1 MNETKKNNSIVII
14 AMIITFISAIVIF
27 ITCMVSSSNRRSEE
41 LAELL
46 SHKGETYVSYNHN
59 HDEVYLKEYGPDTFA
74 FFQQKYEKET
84 EEGKIRYYI
93 IFKFL
98 YNGSYLCWKNS
109 VDSQFYSEATDQTIV
124 WVPEKSLSERIERYP
139 EEYYYEEYKDIDF
152 YGLYYLK
159 VYFQHNNVEYDER
172 LY

>member
-1 MNETKKNNSIVII
+1 MNEAKKNNSIVII
-14 AMIITFISAIVIF
+14 AIMIAFISAIVVF
-27 ITCMVSSSNRRSEE
+27 TTCMVSSSNRRTEE
-41 LAELL
+41 LTEIL
-46 SHKGETYVSYNHN
+46 SHKGETHLTFDHN
-59 HDEVYLKEYGPDTFA
+59 HSEAYLKYHGPDIFA
-74 FFQQKYEKET
+74 FFQQKYEEET
-84 EEGKIRYYI
+84 EEGKIRHFI

-109 VDSQFYSEATDQTIV
+109 VDSQFYLEATDQTIV

-139 EEYYYEEYKDIDF
+139 DEYYYEEYKDIDF

-159 VYFQHNNVEYDER
+159 LYFQHNNVEYDER